1 MAAIISSFERAPLP
15 QRDRDKGKGIYL
27 AIIKTITDW
36 TTELINQHL
45 NPSYTQYQSLH
56 KK

>member
-36 TTELINQHL
+36 TTELINQPL
-45 NPSYTQYQSLH
+45 NPPYTQYQSLH